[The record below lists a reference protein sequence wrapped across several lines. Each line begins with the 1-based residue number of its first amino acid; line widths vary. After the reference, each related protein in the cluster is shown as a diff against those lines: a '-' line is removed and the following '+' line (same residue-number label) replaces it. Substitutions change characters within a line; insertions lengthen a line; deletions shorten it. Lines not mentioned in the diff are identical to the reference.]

1 MGDNYNCTIN
11 DCHYTHYSVFV
22 IYLHAA
28 LLLVCSLFPFFWS
41 SAPPISLYVYIEST
55 EHIGNII
62 VKYSFSHIV
71 SVHRHI

>member
-22 IYLHAA
+22 RHLHAA
-28 LLLVCSLFPFFWS
+28 VLLVCLLFPFFGLLHHQT
-41 SAPPISLYVYIEST
+41 AYIYIEST

-71 SVHRHI
+71 SIHRHI